1 MRDRS
6 NSKKAATT
14 YSVERNR
21 GPDRLETV
29 PGTVITMPHALF
41 ADDFE
46 GTVKE
51 LQGHCTGSLYI
62 VSGTFGT
69 YMM

>member
-6 NSKKAATT
+6 NSKKAATN

-21 GPDRLETV
+21 GLERLETV
-29 PGTVITMPHALF
+29 PGTVISMPHALVRR
-41 ADDFE
+41 DDFE

-51 LQGHCTGSLYI
+51 LKGHCT
-62 VSGTFGT
+62 
-69 YMM
+69 